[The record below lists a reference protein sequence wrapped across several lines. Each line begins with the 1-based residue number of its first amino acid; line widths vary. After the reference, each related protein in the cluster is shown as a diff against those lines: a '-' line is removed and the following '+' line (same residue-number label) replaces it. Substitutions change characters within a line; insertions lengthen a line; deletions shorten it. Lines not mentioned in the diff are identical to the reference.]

1 MKALSPVGFAPVGK
15 AAAVTVIMGLCMAG
29 MPLAILVLL
38 PFLALPLAHVVA
50 RLGAL
55 NGLIVAVVTGALVYV
70 GAGVGMAA
78 LVLLIALGMGV
89 VLGHAVRKGW
99 TFAQSLAATSGAALA
114 ALLLWGTTLW
124 LALGLSLTQLRE
136 TAYSS
141 IDGAAAFNVQMGVGA
156 EATDAVS
163 AQLRQFVD
171 NLPYLAPG
179 LVGMAV
185 ILLAACALGLAYLLF
200 PRVRE
205 KVAVGL
211 SLSRF
216 RMHWSA
222 AYMSIVGLAVLLFAR
237 GDGDSR
243 TVMLYVGINVLL
255 ISQTLFFVQGL
266 AVARWLAINRQLR
279 LRSRVALYV
288 AAILGQALFQL
299 TALVG
304 LFDTWV
310 DYRKRFALKSPGTG
324 SPR

>member
-1 MKALSPVGFAPVGK
+1 MKVLSPVGFAPVGK
-15 AAAVTVIMGLCMAG
+15 AAAITVIMGLSMAG
-29 MPLAILVLL
+29 FPLATLVLL

-50 RLGAL
+50 RLGVF
-55 NGLIVAVVTGALVYV
+55 NGLIVAVVTGVLVYV
-70 GAGVGMAA
+70 GVGVGMAA
-78 LVLLIALGMGV
+78 LVFLFTTGVGV
-89 VLGHAVRKGW
+89 VLGCAVRRDW
-99 TFAQSLAATSGAALA
+99 TFAESLAATAAAALA
-114 ALLLWGTTLW
+114 ALWLWGMALW
-124 LALGLSLTQLRE
+124 LVLGLSLSQLRE

-141 IDGAAAFNVQMGVGA
+141 INGAAAFNVQMGVGA
-156 EATDAVS
+156 EATNAVS

-171 NLPYLAPG
+171 NLPYLIPG
-179 LVGMAV
+179 LLGMAV
-185 ILLAACALGLAYLLF
+185 ILLAACSLGLAYLLF

-216 RMHWSA
+216 RMHWA
-222 AYMSIVGLAVLLFAR
+222 VAYASIVGLAVLLFAR

-243 TVMLYVGINVLL
+243 TVMLYLGINVLL

-266 AVARWLAINRQLR
+266 AVARWLAINRGLR
-279 LRSRVALYV
+279 PGSRAALYS

>member
-1 MKALSPVGFAPVGK
+1 
-15 AAAVTVIMGLCMAG
+15 
-29 MPLAILVLL
+29 
-38 PFLALPLAHVVA
+38 
-50 RLGAL
+50 
-55 NGLIVAVVTGALVYV
+55 
-70 GAGVGMAA
+70 
-78 LVLLIALGMGV
+78 
-89 VLGHAVRKGW
+89 VLGYAVRRGW
-99 TFAQSLAATSGAALA
+99 TFAQSLAATAAAALA
-114 ALLLWGTTLW
+114 ALWLWGMTLW
-124 LALGLSLTQLRE
+124 LVLGLSLAQLRE

-141 IDGAAAFNVQMGVGA
+141 IDGAAAFNVQMGVGT

-171 NLPYLAPG
+171 NLPYLIPG
-179 LVGMAV
+179 LLGMAV
-185 ILLAACALGLAYLLF
+185 ILLAACSLGLAYLLF

-211 SLSRF
+211 SLSQF
-216 RMHWSA
+216 RMHWAA
-222 AYMSIVGLAVLLFAR
+222 AYMAIVGLAMLLFAR
-237 GDGDSR
+237 GEGDSR

-266 AVARWLAINRQLR
+266 AVARWLAINRR
-279 LRSRVALYV
+279 LRPGSRAALYS

>member
-1 MKALSPVGFAPVGK
+1 MKVFSPVGFAPVGK
-15 AAAVTVIMGLCMAG
+15 AAAITVIMGLSMAG
-29 MPLAILVLL
+29 FPLAILVLL

-50 RLGAL
+50 RLGAF
-55 NGLIVAVVTGALVYV
+55 NGLMVAVVTGVLVYV
-70 GAGVGMAA
+70 GAGAGMAA
-78 LVLLIALGMGV
+78 LVFLFAVGVGV
-89 VLGHAVRKGW
+89 VLGYAVRRGW
-99 TFAQSLAATSGAALA
+99 TFAESLAATAAAAAAALW
-114 ALLLWGTTLW
+114 LWGMTLW
-124 LALGLSLTQLRE
+124 LVLGLSLAQLRE

-141 IDGAAAFNVQMGVGA
+141 IDGAAAFNVQVGVGT

-171 NLPYLAPG
+171 NLPYLTPG
-179 LVGMAV
+179 LLGMAV
-185 ILLAACALGLAYLLF
+185 ILLAACSLGLAYLLF

-211 SLSRF
+211 SLSKF
-216 RMHWSA
+216 RMHWAA
-222 AYMSIVGLAVLLFAR
+222 AYMSILGLAMLLFAR

-266 AVARWLAINRQLR
+266 AVARWLAINRR
-279 LRSRVALYV
+279 LRPGSRAALYS